1 MVEETPPD
9 PGFTVVDK
17 RGRRAEASA
26 PSADA
31 PRPESSTDETAAA
44 GREAPQP
51 PGGPTSVGSP
61 VSGPSPAPDLSSFL
75 LMLYGEALIHLGEAP
90 DPITGQPHQ
99 DLAQAKYTIDLLDL
113 LKAKTEGNRTPE
125 ESGILEEI
133 LYALRVHYLR
143 VVKVM

>member
-31 PRPESSTDETAAA
+31 PRPESLADETAAA
-44 GREAPQP
+44 RETPQAPR
-51 PGGPTSVGSP
+51 GPASVGSP
-61 VSGPSPAPDLSSFL
+61 VSGPSLAPDLSSFL

-90 DPITGQPHQ
+90 DPITGRTHQ

-143 VVKVM
+143 VVRVM

>member
-31 PRPESSTDETAAA
+31 PRPESSADETAAA
-44 GREAPQP
+44 RETPQA
-51 PGGPTSVGSP
+51 PGGPAFVGSP
-61 VSGPSPAPDLSSFL
+61 VSGPSPGPDLPSFL

-90 DPITGQPHQ
+90 DPITGQTHQ

-143 VVKVM
+143 VVRVM